1 MRKIAFT
8 FAGRE
13 SVMRNQVAYMR
24 QAVADGLVD
33 EWHVWDFSRNPSDGQ
48 WLSDTF
54 FENQQLFSDDRSLD
68 YIPIY
73 QGGESQLHL
82 HVRAR
87 NDAHVL
93 LQLSCGTL
101 LEVVFGAHGN
111 TRTLLRLFA
120 PQAYQPD
127 AHPAAVSGVVLDAVG
142 ENDIVFCLANGALTI
157 RLNGVRVFELPTDAQ
172 ALTQTEVHTGHGATG
187 MWSLGL
193 VDGPVRLIKTSVRG
207 YKAFHYVYL
216 HYAEAAYHDARFI
229 KLDDDIVWCDLTQ
242 MSGFVDEIC
251 RGDELK
257 IVSANVINNGVCAY
271 FQKEAG
277 LLEGGGFDF
286 EYPPNGVCGTLW
298 NSAELCERLHH
309 YFIDHCAKVR
319 AQALAIQRL
328 SEIPLADRFSI
339 NLIGFGQPVMIMM
352 AYLYERAR
360 QTDDELIMT
369 QLLPRFFGV
378 RKYIYNPFLVAHLS
392 FFKQHERLESAPI
405 VSRYAELL
413 AA

>member
-1 MRKIAFT
+1 M
-8 FAGRE
+8 
-13 SVMRNQVAYMR
+13 
-24 QAVADGLVD
+24 
-33 EWHVWDFSRNPSDGQ
+33 
-48 WLSDTF
+48 
-54 FENQQLFSDDRSLD
+54 
-68 YIPIY
+68 
-73 QGGESQLHL
+73 
-82 HVRAR
+82 RAR

-101 LEVVFGAHGN
+101 AAVVFGAYGN

-120 PQAYQPD
+120 PQTYQPD
-127 AHPAAVSGVVLDAVG
+127 APPAAVSEVSLDSVGDNHATFVLADGVLVVTL
-142 ENDIVFCLANGALTI
+142 NGAK
-157 RLNGVRVFELPTDAQ
+157 VFELSTEAQ
-172 ALTQTEVHTGHGATG
+172 SLTQMEVHTGHGATG
-187 MWSLGL
+187 MWSLGI
-193 VDGPVRLIKTSVRG
+193 VDGPLRLIKTTLRG

-242 MSGFVDEIC
+242 MRGFIDEVC
-251 RGDELK
+251 HGDELK

-271 FQKEAG
+271 FQKQAG
-277 LLEGGGFDF
+277 LLDGGDFDF

-298 NSAELCERLHH
+298 NSAELCERLRH
-309 YFIDHCAKVR
+309 YFIEHCAEVR
-319 AQALAIQRL
+319 AKALSMQRL

-360 QTDDELIMT
+360 QTDDEIIMT

-392 FFKQHERLESAPI
+392 FFKQHERLEPAPI